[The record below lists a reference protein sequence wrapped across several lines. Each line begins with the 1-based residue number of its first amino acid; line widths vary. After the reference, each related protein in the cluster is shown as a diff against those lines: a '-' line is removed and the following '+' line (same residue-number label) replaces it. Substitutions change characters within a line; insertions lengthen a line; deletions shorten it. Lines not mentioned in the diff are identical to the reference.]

1 MELVTNLRDNC
12 PVNKQNKTGE
22 LVRTLRLAL
31 GLSQEKLAERSGG
44 ELDASYVGK
53 IERGSNKASTLK
65 VRRALAAAFGITAD
79 ILEGYLS
86 ETISIDAV
94 VHIATRTDVRDTTL
108 HQTSTSAE
116 KALFEAAK
124 ELHID
129 LEDFEAARAALRD
142 TSFLLSGDML
152 EFARDWLIA
161 AQQLRKDGHPVNA
174 GTIGVRAALNAANR
188 LSREV
193 KEIREEV
200 GATSGIRPA
209 FDDEGQPV
217 TQAKSK

>member
-1 MELVTNLRDNC
+1 MIQHVYDLGVNLIDRLQWIFDNQSITQRELSRRAGMNPGQLSATFKRLREHPNAGIEHDTAVAIANAAH
-12 PVNKQNKTGE
+12 VNVEWLRFGTGE
-22 LVRTLRLAL
+22 RESKPTTRTT
-31 GLSQEKLAERSGG
+31 E
-44 ELDASYVGK
+44 
-53 IERGSNKASTLK
+53 IER
-65 VRRALAAAFGITAD
+65 
-79 ILEGYLS
+79 
-86 ETISIDAV
+86 
-94 VHIATRTDVRDTTL
+94 
-108 HQTSTSAE
+108 
-116 KALFEAAK
+116 ALFVAAQQ
-124 ELHID
+124 LRVD
-129 LEDFEAARAALRD
+129 LDDFEAARAALKD
-142 TSFLLSGDML
+142 SSFLLSGDL
-152 EFARDWLIA
+152 AEFARDWLIA